1 MKSTMNLSLIFT
13 ALIVV
18 LCLPSSVFAC
28 GSCYGAADSPATNG
42 MNFAILSMIGI
53 TGGVLAMITSFF
65 LYLRKRAQLYLL
77 PADSEHPTNDDGGI
91 H

>member
-1 MKSTMNLSLIFT
+1 MKNTMKLSLVS
-13 ALIVV
+13 AVLIAA

-42 MNFAILSMIGI
+42 MNFAILSMLGI
-53 TGGVLAMITSFF
+53 TGGVLATMTSFF
-65 LYLRKRAQLYLL
+65 LYLRKRARLYLA
-77 PADSEHPTNDDGGI
+77 ADSEHPTNDDGGI

>member
-1 MKSTMNLSLIFT
+1 MKNAIKLAAAFAIAIIF
-13 ALIVV
+13 LF
-18 LCLPSSVFAC
+18 LPSSALAC

-53 TGGVLAMITSFF
+53 TGGVLAMMTSFF
-65 LYLRKRAQLYLL
+65 LYLRKRAQLYLA
-77 PADSEHPTNDDGGI
+77 ADSEHPTNDDGGI

>member
-1 MKSTMNLSLIFT
+1 MKSSMKLAVAFV
-13 ALIVV
+13 ALIMV
-18 LCLPSSVFAC
+18 LFLPSSVFAC

-53 TGGVLAMITSFF
+53 TGGVLATMTSFF
-65 LYLRKRAQLYLL
+65 LYLRKRAQIYLA
-77 PADSEHPTNDDGGI
+77 ADSEHPTNDDGGI

>member
-1 MKSTMNLSLIFT
+1 MKRSMKLAFAFALLIM
-13 ALIVV
+13 V
-18 LCLPSSVFAC
+18 LCFPSSVFAC

-53 TGGVLAMITSFF
+53 TGGVLAAITSFF
-65 LYLRKRAQLYLL
+65 LYLRKRAQMYL
-77 PADSEHPTNDDGGI
+77 AVDSEHPTNDNGGT

>member
-1 MKSTMNLSLIFT
+1 MKNRMNLSLTFV
-13 ALIVV
+13 ALITG
-18 LCLPSSVFAC
+18 LCLPSAVFAC

-53 TGGVLAMITSFF
+53 TGGVLAMMTSFF
-65 LYLRKRAQLYLL
+65 LYLRKRAQLYLA
-77 PADSEHPTNDDGGI
+77 ADSEHPTNDDGGI